1 MNKAEQIKQVELR
14 LGRERQRR
22 NIARMTEAGW
32 KEVKWHK
39 SIDKP
44 AEEG

>member
-14 LGRERQRR
+14 LGRERRRR

-39 SIDKP
+39 NKVKGI
-44 AEEG
+44 EGL